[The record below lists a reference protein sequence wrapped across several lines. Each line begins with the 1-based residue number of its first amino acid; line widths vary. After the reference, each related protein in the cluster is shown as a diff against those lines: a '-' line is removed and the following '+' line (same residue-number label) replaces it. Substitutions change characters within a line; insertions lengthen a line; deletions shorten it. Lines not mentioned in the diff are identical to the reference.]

1 MRLLKNKDKRGFK
14 KLPLYIRV
22 IIIVLA
28 SIIVAGGMG
37 TGGFFLY
44 INSLNRTI
52 NSITTSEVE
61 NMLAPIESPQEPVTI
76 LVMGRDSRD
85 VENDSGRADTIMLLY
100 LNPEEGSG
108 VLLSI
113 PRDTLV
119 EIPGYGEDKINHA
132 YAYGGEEL
140 MIKTVSSFL
149 DAEINHYVTLDFEG
163 FVRLI
168 DALGGVDITIDRPL
182 VDPRSGANFSPGNHH
197 FTGEQALSYTRSR
210 ATELGDIGRIQRQ
223 QQLFR
228 KLLIQKLNVRYLSS
242 VPYYFNIL
250 VENTRTDLDILT
262 ILKYSKAALS
272 LNSEN
277 FETAIIP
284 SRSDWIENR
293 TISVQIPDS
302 EEARAMWKRIIN
314 GEPASLYNAVYT
326 DIGVSP
332 DAMTSNIG
340 HVFKIKIK
348 NTGAITWER
357 DSENPVF
364 LSYHWID
371 FESKEMVVFEGE
383 RSFLPKKEVKPGEEA
398 VFNINVKAPSAPG
411 RYVLQIDL
419 VQEGVTWFSSQ
430 RVPPMEKFI
439 TVDISYAA
447 SYDDKGTT
455 PNYVDPGQEFSTEVT
470 VRNTGF
476 LLWNHESDP
485 YRMDLGTHWVNRD
498 TGEMIIWDGDR
509 GLLLEDVSHN
519 EEIVIDIKIK
529 APDKPGMYILQ
540 YDMVHERVTW
550 FSDKGVILLEVNID
564 VGRVIDKSITGRTY
578 IIISNGNG
586 ISGSAL
592 KFKDYLKVYGFK
604 ILGLSNADSYNYEKT
619 VIYYSKENKEKAD
632 QLTIIFSSYEMEELS
647 SSIFKEIYGKDADVA
662 IIVGKDYLE
671 NLEKL

>member
-44 INSLNRTI
+44 INSVNRTI

-61 NMLAPIESPQEPVTI
+61 NILAPMESHQEPVTI
-76 LVMGRDSRD
+76 LVIGRDSRD

-168 DALGGVDITIDRPL
+168 DTLGGVDITIDRPL
-182 VDPRSGANFSPGNHH
+182 VDPKSGANFSPGNHH

-228 KLLIQKLNVRYLSS
+228 ELLIQKLNVRYLSN

-284 SRSDWIENR
+284 SRSDWIEDR
-293 TISVQIPDS
+293 TISVQIPDI
-302 EEARAMWKRIIN
+302 EEARN
-314 GEPASLYNAVYT
+314 
-326 DIGVSP
+326 
-332 DAMTSNIG
+332 
-340 HVFKIKIK
+340 
-348 NTGAITWER
+348 
-357 DSENPVF
+357 
-364 LSYHWID
+364 
-371 FESKEMVVFEGE
+371 
-383 RSFLPKKEVKPGEEA
+383 
-398 VFNINVKAPSAPG
+398 
-411 RYVLQIDL
+411 
-419 VQEGVTWFSSQ
+419 
-430 RVPPMEKFI
+430 
-439 TVDISYAA
+439 
-447 SYDDKGTT
+447 
-455 PNYVDPGQEFSTEVT
+455 
-470 VRNTGF
+470 
-476 LLWNHESDP
+476 
-485 YRMDLGTHWVNRD
+485 
-498 TGEMIIWDGDR
+498 
-509 GLLLEDVSHN
+509 
-519 EEIVIDIKIK
+519 
-529 APDKPGMYILQ
+529 
-540 YDMVHERVTW
+540 
-550 FSDKGVILLEVNID
+550 
-564 VGRVIDKSITGRTY
+564 
-578 IIISNGNG
+578 
-586 ISGSAL
+586 
-592 KFKDYLKVYGFK
+592 
-604 ILGLSNADSYNYEKT
+604 
-619 VIYYSKENKEKAD
+619 
-632 QLTIIFSSYEMEELS
+632 
-647 SSIFKEIYGKDADVA
+647 
-662 IIVGKDYLE
+662 
-671 NLEKL
+671 